1 MFIRYQDLR
10 ESEDSSEGDEIE
22 PLSTESKS
30 FKKTS
35 SIWKASSSSFQNL
48 FVTLTLKPYEVEKS
62 TLYLP
67 VRFSRSHGINEEAK
81 MTLLDK
87 NGVKWSTDLRSE
99 KRSDK
104 IRLVGGWKEFFKAN
118 CVEMG
123 ESIIVKLIW
132 DGDTSCVL
140 KFCSKVKQE
149 TR

>member
-1 MFIRYQDLR
+1 
-10 ESEDSSEGDEIE
+10 
-22 PLSTESKS
+22 
-30 FKKTS
+30 
-35 SIWKASSSSFQNL
+35 
-48 FVTLTLKPYEVEKS
+48 
-62 TLYLP
+62 
-67 VRFSRSHGINEEAK
+67 

-87 NGVKWSTDLRSE
+87 YGVKWSTDLRSE